1 MMDLRVYLVMFRI
14 ASFFLTLWL
23 NFDIVYDEEYRQ
35 LRSRNAFQLC
45 TVHRKKKESSNPNLW
60 NNPVAKADSNVA
72 IKGRLFEPFYS

>member
-35 LRSRNAFQLC
+35 LRSRNASLQSIG
-45 TVHRKKKESSNPNLW
+45 RKKSHQILTYEITQSQKLTPT
-60 NNPVAKADSNVA
+60 
-72 IKGRLFEPFYS
+72 